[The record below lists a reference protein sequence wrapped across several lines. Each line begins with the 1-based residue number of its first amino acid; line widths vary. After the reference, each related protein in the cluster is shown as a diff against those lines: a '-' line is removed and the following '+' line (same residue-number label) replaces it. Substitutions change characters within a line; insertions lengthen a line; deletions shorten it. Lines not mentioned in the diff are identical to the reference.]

1 MNAQRLQGTLFC
13 LLALPMAP
21 AASAVSHSAPQIELI
36 VPAVLIAVFGI
47 PHGALDPIF
56 ANRLYGIH
64 SFRDWLRFGVI
75 YLLLGASVVAFWMLA
90 PLWFL
95 IGFLVISVLHFSGDP
110 AEGTPAVSRLLYAG
124 AIIILPGF
132 RHQGEMA
139 RLFGQLIGTDPAQAV
154 SAGLAWL
161 AWPWAIGLV
170 LAALE
175 RWHRDR
181 LTALEMIFT
190 GLLAVLFPPLVSFT
204 LYFCGMHSARHII
217 RTAAYAGRSPLR
229 VLMSAAL
236 LPLAG
241 TGLLAVVAWHFL
253 KDTPA
258 DARVLQIVFV
268 GLAALT
274 VPHMLLVE
282 RVRRCGWSKVP
293 LSPC

>member
-13 LLALPMAP
+13 LLALPMAL
-21 AASAVSHSAPQIELI
+21 AASAVSHSAPQIGVIL
-36 VPAVLIAVFGI
+36 PAVMIAVFGI

-56 ANRLYGIH
+56 ADRLYGIR
-64 SFRDWLRFGVI
+64 SLWDWLRFGLI
-75 YLLLGASVVAFWMLA
+75 YLVLAASVVAFWRVA

-95 IGFLVISVLHFSGDP
+95 TGFLVISVLHFSGDP
-110 AEGTPAVSRLLYAG
+110 AEGTPTVSRLLYAG

-132 RHQGEMA
+132 LHQGEMA
-139 RLFGQLIGTDPAQAV
+139 RLFGQLIGSGPAQGL

-161 AWPWAIGLV
+161 VWPWVIGLV

-175 RWHRDR
+175 CWRRDR
-181 LTALEMIFT
+181 LTALEMIST

-204 LYFCGMHSARHII
+204 IFFCGMHSARHII
-217 RTAAYAGRSPLR
+217 RTVAYAGRSPLR

-241 TGLLAVVAWHFL
+241 TGLLFAVAWHFL
-253 KDTPA
+253 KNTPA
-258 DARVLQIVFV
+258 DARVLQIVFI

-282 RVRRCGWSKVP
+282 RVRLSGWSKI
-293 LSPC
+293 SPPPC